1 MGTGNLSVEKLAG
14 MPEQRLVLQSECCLQ
29 HVETIPSGE
38 SLHIAGRCEESED
51 EDWRDIRT
59 PTRTRRLAA

>member
-38 SLHIAGRCEESED
+38 SLCTLLAGARNQKM
-51 EDWRDIRT
+51 RT
-59 PTRTRRLAA
+59 GGTYAHPRVPEG